1 LPYFYLLACLGKTFN
16 KQEQFM
22 ELKRYFDVLK
32 RWFWLVILGAIL
44 AGAAAYFISSNM
56 TPIYSASSRFL
67 IDQAPGSSTANEYS
81 QLLTEQKLAQTYVE
95 IATARPVLE
104 ETIVRLDLPLSV
116 KQLRTMVSVN
126 APADTQI
133 LVIRAEDI
141 DPERA
146 AEIAN
151 TVGAVFIDQ
160 NQARENL
167 RYAEPIATWQ
177 ARVESIAADIAN
189 IESSIRQLGEAA
201 ATEQSTAFSRL
212 QTELNEAQIRYTDA
226 FNSLN
231 ELQQEQAKE
240 SSNIVPIESA
250 KASTIPIRPRIVTNT
265 ILAAIAGALV
275 AVGIVF
281 LVEYLDDTVKNQ
293 DQVLAD
299 TGLSSVGA
307 IAQIKASNPSDS
319 IVAFLRP
326 RDPLSEAYRVLRT
339 NLGFSA
345 IDGELRGILV
355 TSGSPG
361 EGKSTTAAN
370 LAVVMAQAGRRVVVV
385 DSDLRRPVQHKI
397 LSVGNNRGLT
407 TALLDS
413 ETPVSFHLQNTK
425 IRGLRVLTSG
435 PIPPNPAE
443 ILSSQRMVQL
453 IEELYKEADVVIFDT
468 PPVLTV
474 TDAAVL
480 APKTDGTL
488 FVVHVGKTRR
498 DTLAR
503 AVELVKKT
511 NAHTLGVVLNR
522 IKPRY
527 GSYYY
532 YQYYNTYSRDG
543 KKRKKKRRISSK
555 DQVTTTS

>member
-1 LPYFYLLACLGKTFN
+1 
-16 KQEQFM
+16 M
-22 ELKRYFDVLK
+22 ELKRYLGVLK
-32 RWFWLVILGAIL
+32 RWAWLVVLGAII
-44 AGAAAYFISSNM
+44 AGGAAYFISQSM
-56 TPIYSASSRFL
+56 TPVYSASSRYI
-67 IDQAPGSSTANEYS
+67 IDEAPGNSNANEYS

-95 IATARPVLE
+95 IAKARPVLE
-104 ETIVRLDLPLSV
+104 ETIIRLDLPFVV
-116 KQLRTMVSVN
+116 KDLREMVSIS
-126 APADTQI
+126 APTDTQI
-133 LVIRAEDI
+133 LIIRAEDT

-146 AEIAN
+146 ALIAN
-151 TVGAVFIDQ
+151 TVGEVFIDL

-177 ARVESIAADIAN
+177 ARMEAIAAN
-189 IESSIRQLGEAA
+189 IEELEGVNRNLGEAETPEQL
-201 ATEQSTAFSRL
+201 ATLARL
-212 QTELNEAQIRYTDA
+212 QTDLNEAQIRYTDA

-240 SSNIVPIESA
+240 SSNIVSIESA
-250 KASTIPIRPRIVTNT
+250 NASFIPIRPRTITNT
-265 ILAAIAGALV
+265 VLAFFAGAL
-275 AVGIVF
+275 AALGIVF
-281 LVEYLDDTVKNQ
+281 LIEYLDDTVKNQ
-293 DQVLAD
+293 DQVLSD
-299 TGLSSVGA
+299 TGLSSLGA
-307 IAQIKASNPSDS
+307 IAQIKANDPSES
-319 IVAFLRP
+319 IVAYIRP

-345 IDGELRGILV
+345 IDGELRSILV

-361 EGKSTTAAN
+361 EGKSTTASN
-370 LAVVMAQAGRRVVVV
+370 LAIVMAQAGKRVIVI

-413 ETPVSFHLQNTK
+413 ETPVTFHLQNTK
-425 IRGLRVLTSG
+425 IRGLRVLSSG

-443 ILSSQRMVQL
+443 ILSSQRMGQL
-453 IEELYKEADVVIFDT
+453 IEELYKEADILIFDT

-498 DTLAR
+498 DTLSQ
-503 AVELVKKT
+503 AVERILKT
-511 NAHTLGVVLNR
+511 NGHALGVVLNR
-522 IKPRY
+522 IKPSH

-543 KKRKKKRRISSK
+543 KKRKKRRRITSK
-555 DQVTTTS
+555 DQVTTTG

>member
-1 LPYFYLLACLGKTFN
+1 
-16 KQEQFM
+16 M
-22 ELKRYFDVLK
+22 ELKRYLGVLK
-32 RWFWLVILGAIL
+32 RWAWLIILGAIV
-44 AGAAAYFISSNM
+44 AGVAAYFISSNM
-56 TPIYSASSRFL
+56 TPIYSAAARYL
-67 IDQAPGSSTANEYS
+67 IDEAPGSSNANEYS

-104 ETIVRLDLPLSV
+104 ETIIRLQLPLSV
-116 KQLRTMVSVN
+116 KDLRSMVSVN

-133 LVIRAEDI
+133 LIIRVEDI

-146 AEIAN
+146 ALIAN
-151 TVGAVFIDQ
+151 TVGDVFIDV
-160 NQARENL
+160 NQARESL

-177 ARVESIAADIAN
+177 ARMESIVAEIELLNSDIRN
-189 IESSIRQLGEAA
+189 LGEVETA
-201 ATEQSTAFSRL
+201 EQNADLTRL
-212 QTELNEAQIRYTDA
+212 QTTLNEAQIRYTDA
-226 FNSLN
+226 FTSLN
-231 ELQQEQAKE
+231 DLQQEQAKE

-250 KASTIPIRPRIVTNT
+250 KSSIIPIRPRTITNT
-265 ILAAIAGALV
+265 VLAVIAGALV
-275 AVGIVF
+275 AVGIIF
-281 LVEYLDDTVKNQ
+281 LIEYLDDTVKNQ

-299 TGLSSVGA
+299 TGLSSLGA
-307 IAQIKASNPSDS
+307 IAQIKASDPSDS
-319 IVAFLRP
+319 IIAFLRP

-339 NLGFSA
+339 NLGFAA
-345 IDGELRGILV
+345 IDGELRSILV

-370 LAVVMAQAGRRVVVV
+370 LAIVMAQAGKRVVVI

-407 TALLDS
+407 TALLDN

-425 IRGLRVLTSG
+425 IRGLRVLSSG

-453 IEELYKEADVVIFDT
+453 IDELKNEADILVFDT

-498 DTLAR
+498 DTLTR
-503 AVELVKKT
+503 AAELIKKT

-522 IKPRY
+522 IKPSH

-532 YQYYNTYSRDG
+532 YQYYNTYTRDG
-543 KKRKKKRRISSK
+543 KKRGKKRRISSK

>member
-1 LPYFYLLACLGKTFN
+1 
-16 KQEQFM
+16 M
-22 ELKRYFDVLK
+22 ELKRYLGVLK
-32 RWFWLVILGAIL
+32 RWAWLIVLGAVI
-44 AGAAAYFISSNM
+44 AGAATYFISSSM
-56 TPIYSASSRFL
+56 TPVYSASSRYI
-67 IDQAPGSSTANEYS
+67 IDEAPGSSNANEYS

-104 ETIVRLDLPLSV
+104 ETIIRLDLPFAV
-116 KQLRTMVSVN
+116 KDLREMVSIS

-133 LVIRAEDI
+133 LIIRVEDT

-146 AEIAN
+146 ALIAN
-151 TVGAVFIDQ
+151 TVGEVFIDL

-177 ARVESIAADIAN
+177 TRMEAIATDISKLEGA
-189 IESSIRQLGEAA
+189 IRDFGDAETA
-201 ATEQSTAFSRL
+201 EQTAILTRL
-212 QTELNEAQIRYTDA
+212 QTDLNEAQIRYTDA

-250 KASTIPIRPRIVTNT
+250 KASFIPIRPRTVTNT
-265 ILAAIAGALV
+265 VLATIAGALL
-275 AVGIVF
+275 AIGIVF
-281 LVEYLDDTVKNQ
+281 LIEYLDDTIKNQ

-299 TGLSSVGA
+299 TGLSSLGA
-307 IAQIKASNPSDS
+307 IAQIKAGDPSES
-319 IVAFLRP
+319 IVAYLRP

-345 IDGELRGILV
+345 IDGELRSILV

-370 LAVVMAQAGRRVVVV
+370 LAIVMAQAGKRVVVI

-407 TALLDS
+407 TALLDG
-413 ETPVSFHLQNTK
+413 ETPVTFHLQNTK
-425 IRGLRVLTSG
+425 IRGLRVLSSG

-443 ILSSQRMVQL
+443 ILSSQRMSQL
-453 IEELYKEADVVIFDT
+453 IEELYKEADILIFDT

-480 APKTDGTL
+480 APKTDGTI

-498 DTLAR
+498 DTLSQ
-503 AVELVKKT
+503 AVERIKKT
-511 NAHTLGVVLNR
+511 NAHPLGIVLNR
-522 IKPRY
+522 IKPSH

-532 YQYYNTYSRDG
+532 YQYYNTYSQDG
-543 KKRKKKRRISSK
+543 KKRTKKRRISSK
-555 DQVTTTS
+555 DQVTTTG

>member
-1 LPYFYLLACLGKTFN
+1 
-16 KQEQFM
+16 M
-22 ELKRYFDVLK
+22 ELKRYLDVLK
-32 RWFWLVILGAIL
+32 RWLWLVILGAII
-44 AGAAAYFISSNM
+44 AGGAAYFISSSM
-56 TPIYSASSRFL
+56 TPIYAASARYL
-67 IDQAPGSSTANEYS
+67 IDEAPGNSSANEYS

-104 ETIVRLDLPLSV
+104 ETIIRLDLPYSV
-116 KQLRTMVSVN
+116 DNLRDMVSVS

-133 LVIRAEDI
+133 LIINAEDT
-141 DPERA
+141 DPNRA
-146 AEIAN
+146 ADIAN
-151 TVGAVFIDQ
+151 MVGEVFIDQ
-160 NQARENL
+160 NQSREDL

-177 ARVESIAADIAN
+177 ARMESIAADIAELEVAIN
-189 IESSIRQLGEAA
+189 SFEETGSAEQVAA
-201 ATEQSTAFSRL
+201 LTRL
-212 QTELNEAQIRYTDA
+212 QTDLNEAQIRYTDA

-250 KASTIPIRPRIVTNT
+250 KPSYTHIRPRTVTNT
-265 ILAAIAGALV
+265 ILAVLAGALA
-275 AVGIVF
+275 AVGVVF
-281 LVEYLDDTVKNQ
+281 LIEYLDDTVKNQ
-293 DQVLAD
+293 DQVLSD
-299 TGLSSVGA
+299 TGLSSLGA
-307 IAQIKASNPSDS
+307 IAQIKANEPNES
-319 IVAFLRP
+319 IVAYIRP

-339 NLGFSA
+339 NLSFSA
-345 IDGELRGILV
+345 IDGELRSILV

-361 EGKSTTAAN
+361 EGKSTTVAN
-370 LAVVMAQAGRRVVVV
+370 LGIVMAQAGKRVVVI

-413 ETPVSFHLQNTK
+413 ETPVNFHLQNTK

-443 ILSSQRMVQL
+443 ILSSQRMGQL
-453 IEELYKEADVVIFDT
+453 VEELYKEADIIVFDT

-480 APKTDGTL
+480 APKVDGTL

-498 DTLAR
+498 DTLAQ
-503 AVELVKKT
+503 AVERIKKT
-511 NAHTLGVVLNR
+511 NAHPLGVVLNR
-522 IKPRY
+522 IKPSH
-527 GSYYY
+527 GGYYY
-532 YQYYNTYSRDG
+532 YQYYDTYAHSD

-555 DQVTTTS
+555 DQVTTTG